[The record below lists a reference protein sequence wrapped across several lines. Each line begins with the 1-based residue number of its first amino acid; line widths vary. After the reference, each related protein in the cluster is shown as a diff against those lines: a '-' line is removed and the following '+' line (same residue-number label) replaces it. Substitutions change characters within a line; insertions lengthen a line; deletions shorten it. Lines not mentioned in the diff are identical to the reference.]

1 MLDVEAALASAL
13 AKTGNIP
20 KKEAEKISKKA
31 DIKYV
36 KISRVKEIES
46 EIQHDI
52 MAMVKALTEVSN
64 SRYVHF
70 GATSYDIV
78 DTATAL
84 QLKDS
89 VKILEKDLIEL
100 RKSLLKLA
108 EKHKETIM
116 LGRTH
121 GQSAVPITF
130 GLKMAVFAMEIGR
143 HIERINEAKKRIF
156 VGKMTGAVG
165 TGASFGKDA
174 LEIQKIVMNDLGL
187 NTTNATTQILQR
199 DRHAE
204 FVCLLANIASS
215 VEKFATEIR
224 NLQRTEIN
232 EAAESFGKMQ
242 VGSSTMAHKKN
253 PVTCEKICGLAR
265 IIRCFVIPCFESS
278 VLWHER
284 DLTNSSS
291 ERFVLPHVCV
301 LTDEILQDM
310 KNVFDN
316 LTVYPENMRRN
327 LEKSDRIMAES
338 VMIALTKKGMNRQ
351 KAHELVRKC
360 SMGKGA
366 FKDILL
372 REKEIRKLLSEKEIN
387 DALKPEKYL
396 GCSEKIVENCMKE
409 KI

>member
-1 MLDVEAALASAL
+1 
-13 AKTGNIP
+13 
-20 KKEAEKISKKA
+20 
-31 DIKYV
+31 
-36 KISRVKEIES
+36 
-46 EIQHDI
+46 

-64 SRYVHF
+64 SKYVHF

-84 QLKDS
+84 QLKDA
-89 VKILEKDLIEL
+89 VKILEKDLIG
-100 RKSLLKLA
+100 LKETLQGLA
-108 EKHKETIM
+108 RKHKKTLM

-121 GQSAVPITF
+121 GQHAIPITF
-130 GLKMAVFAMEIGR
+130 GLKMAVFATETGR
-143 HIERINEAKKRIF
+143 HIERLNELKKRIL

-187 NTTNATTQILQR
+187 NAPKATTQILQR
-199 DRHAE
+199 DRHVE

-215 VEKFATEIR
+215 LEKFATEIR

-232 EAAESFGKMQ
+232 EVAESFGKKQ

-253 PVTCEKICGLAR
+253 PITSEKICGLSR
-265 IIRCFVIPCFESS
+265 IIRGFVIPCFESS

-291 ERFVLPHVCV
+291 ERFIFPHVCV

-310 KNVFDN
+310 KNVFDT
-316 LTVYPENMRRN
+316 LIVYPENMKRN
-327 LEKSDRIMAES
+327 LESSDRIMAES

-360 SMGKGA
+360 AMKKGK

-372 REKEIRKLLSEKEIN
+372 KEKEIRKIVSEKEIN

-396 GCSEKIVENCMKE
+396 GCAEEIVENCVKAL
-409 KI
+409 